1 MNNPTTKHFKFQL
14 KELEISIKYIEEL
27 TRIDDSMPEYSRFL
41 EKEIATNL
49 SFSQIEGGYRVLPV
63 HLNSAELT
71 IGDYTFNT
79 GTVIG
84 KKFMHSTHIVVFTCT
99 AGQMISD
106 RQQELN
112 AEGLILEA
120 YLIDVLGSVMVEK
133 AMDKIQDSLEKECAE
148 KGLNMTNRYSPGYID
163 WSVGEQASLF
173 ALLPKDFCGIQLS
186 ESSLMTPAKS
196 ISGFIGIGEKVRFQK
211 HACKSC
217 NSVNCLYRHS
227 KNHC

>member
-14 KELEISIKYIEEL
+14 KELEISIEHIEKL
-27 TRIDDSMPEYSRFL
+27 AKIDDSMPEYSSFL

-49 SFSQIEGGYRVLPV
+49 SFSQIEGGYRVLPA
-63 HLNSAELT
+63 LINGEMLT
-71 IGDYTFNT
+71 VGDYNFNT
-79 GTVIG
+79 GTAIA

-106 RQQELN
+106 RLQELN

-120 YLIDVLGSVMVEK
+120 YLIDVLGSVIVEK
-133 AMDKIQDSLEKECAE
+133 AMDKMQDELEMECAE
-148 KGLNMTNRYSPGYID
+148 KGLNITNRYSPGYNK
-163 WSVGEQASLF
+163 WSVEEQGSLF

-186 ESSLMTPAKS
+186 ESSLMSPAKS

-211 HACKSC
+211 HECASC
-217 NSVNCLYRHS
+217 NSVNCLYRNS